1 MIARLA
7 LYAAVAG
14 RSFQRYATYRAATLA
29 GVFTNTVFGVIICY
43 TYIALW
49 QQRPTLGGYDVSD
62 ALTYAWLGQSLV
74 VTVAIFGM
82 GFQDEFADRVRK
94 GDIAVDLYRPVSL
107 QLWWLASDLGRASFQ
122 VAARGI
128 PPTLIGAVL
137 FDLRFPADPLV
148 WIWFVV
154 SVGLA
159 VVVCFGY
166 RYLVGLSAFWLV
178 DSRGLEYLVGVAA
191 LFLSGMVLPLVV
203 FPGLARDNRPRA
215 SVLGNDPGAQRH
227 LSRQGHRVGS
237 RCGVGIPDR
246 LGDHP
251 AVLWSP
257 DHGTGDPEARG
268 RRWLTLFSTRF
279 ADTGCWR

>member
-1 MIARLA
+1 VQVIARLA

-49 QQRPTLGGYDVSD
+49 QQRPSLGGYDVSD

-82 GFQDEFADRVRK
+82 GFQDEFADRVRR

-107 QLWWLASDLGRASFQ
+107 QLWWLASDLGRAFFQ

-148 WIWFVV
+148 WIWFAV

-159 VVVCFGY
+159 VVVSFGY

-191 LFLSGMVLPLVV
+191 LFLSGMALPLVV
-203 FPGLARDNRPRA
+203 FPDWLGTIARILPFSATIQVPNDIF
-215 SVLGNDPGAQRH
+215 LGK
-227 LSRQGHRVGS
+227 
-237 RCGVGIPDR
+237 
-246 LGDHP
+246 
-251 AVLWSP
+251 
-257 DHGTGDPEARG
+257 
-268 RRWLTLFSTRF
+268 
-279 ADTGCWR
+279 DTGWDLVAALGFQLAWAIGLLACGHLVTALATRKLVVAGG